1 MEQAFEVA
9 SIRISEVRDKKF
21 VLIDDVITTGSTIIA
36 CAAVLRASGA
46 LGVIGASAAL
56 AE

>member
-1 MEQAFEVA
+1 MEDAFELTPG
-9 SIRISEVRDKKF
+9 RRSEVEGRQF
-21 VLIDDVITTGSTIIA
+21 VVIDDVVTTGSTMIA